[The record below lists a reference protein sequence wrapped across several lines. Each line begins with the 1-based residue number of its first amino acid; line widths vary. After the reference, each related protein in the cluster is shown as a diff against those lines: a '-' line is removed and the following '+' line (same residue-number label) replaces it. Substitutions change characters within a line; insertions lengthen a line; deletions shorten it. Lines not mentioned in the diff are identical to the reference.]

1 MVSLIIC
8 FELDV
13 VNNLLSMLSNSL
25 LKPFALL
32 LGLSTP
38 VLHSRLLQYL
48 AQITAVLDGDY
59 YSTWPKYWHCSDHS
73 LTQLLFKTLAYI
85 G

>member
-1 MVSLIIC
+1 MV
-8 FELDV
+8 
-13 VNNLLSMLSNSL
+13 SNSL

-32 LGLSTP
+32 LGLITP

-59 YSTWPKYWHCSDHS
+59 YSTWPKYWHCSDHL
-73 LTQLLFKTLAYI
+73 LTQLLFKTLAYNWVSYYKKNAYDI
-85 G
+85 SVVDITI

>member
-1 MVSLIIC
+1 MVSMIIY
-8 FELDV
+8 FELDA
-13 VNNLLSMLSNSL
+13 VNYLLSMLSNSL

-32 LGLSTP
+32 LGLITP

-48 AQITAVLDGDY
+48 MEITTVLGP
-59 YSTWPKYWHCSDHS
+59 STGTVPTTRLHGYFSKRS
-73 LTQLLFKTLAYI
+73 LTF